1 MVFRKKH
8 VSLPGQSRSK
18 AQRVL
23 CWDLRLET
31 DHIRWNPKPLSSPGL
46 LTLQTQNDRLSPCR
60 RPLQLVFRSNNA
72 VEVSLGHLRTRIETF
87 AKRERDSGLYSLRPA
102 SLPR

>member
-23 CWDLRLET
+23 CSDLRLQT
-31 DHIRWNPKPLSSPGL
+31 DRIRSNQGPLSNPGL
-46 LTLQTQNDRLSPCR
+46 LALQTQNDRLSLCR
-60 RPLQLVFRSNNA
+60 WPLQLVFRSNNA
-72 VEVSLGHLRTRIETF
+72 VEVSPVRRQVRIETF
-87 AKRERDSGLYSLRPA
+87 AKRERDSGLYNLRPA
-102 SLPR
+102 S